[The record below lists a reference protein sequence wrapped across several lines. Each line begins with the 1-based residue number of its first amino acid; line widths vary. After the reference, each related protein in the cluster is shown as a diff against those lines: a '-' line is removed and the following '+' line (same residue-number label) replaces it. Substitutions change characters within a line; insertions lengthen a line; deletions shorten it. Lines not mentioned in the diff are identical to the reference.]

1 MKEAWLYEP
10 LRIVIPMVSSCHLLP
25 TQHRKYNV
33 GHPRTQKIMFM
44 EIKLSWQQKR
54 SCKYYKNSKLTKPF
68 MKSKIH
74 SFMNAFEKQQMVFYL
89 HKEEII

>member
-1 MKEAWLYEP
+1 
-10 LRIVIPMVSSCHLLP
+10 
-25 TQHRKYNV
+25 
-33 GHPRTQKIMFM
+33 M